1 MRAQKSVLSEGFESN
16 SLNGWTTQ
24 SAASSTGT
32 SNSDKNSGSYCFR
45 FYYNSNP
52 PQYLISPELS
62 IPSNASNIKLSL
74 YYKNH
79 SSTYPETFQIGYS
92 TSTNDVNKFTWDT
105 EIEASNT
112 TWTEYTNTSLTSE
125 IKYIAIRYNSNNK
138 YYLFIDDINLTC
150 DITGPALSVA
160 DGTTSIAS
168 GYNYNFGLATAG
180 TTKTFTLSNPGTE
193 AAPISVAH
201 TGSFGAELS
210 ASSIPAGGEVTLTVT
225 MPDASGDDVITISS
239 TSEAI
244 ADFKINVSGTVRDES
259 KLWCNFAEGLPTGW
273 TNSGSWSIAT
283 SGADGST
290 SGAGYAYNTS
300 YGTNKLMY
308 SPLVTIAEGEK
319 LYLMAKGHGST
330 ASWNVL
336 KIQYSAD
343 GSTWT
348 TAKDLTGITNSW
360 QSIEVSEIPA
370 GNWYIGFYGSYA
382 YFTDI
387 YGGKESTAPVLALSQ
402 SSYDFGLIATST
414 TTPTPITITNSG
426 KSALTGLN
434 ITSDN
439 ENFTVAVTD
448 DATTIAANGGTAT
461 FNVTMAPNATG
472 AQSATITIKS
482 DNADDLTFTVTGA
495 VAKSGTTIV
504 DFNDNAKPANWTN
517 SSSPAWSFSDGKAV
531 APSGSWGTYATL
543 TTPKLLLAND
553 DFLAIKVKANA
564 TSYGHLKVFTSTDGT
579 SFSSTALK
587 EVSYTELSTEDYKSI
602 VVTGLTSA
610 VKAIRIEGYQVTIDE
625 IAGLTYAPVL
635 TVKKGDDVQT
645 TPAAHAFGE
654 VGETKTVTY
663 NFNNTGAGTINITN
677 VASDNTVFTTNWTT
691 SVAASNFDLVITAN
705 YDADK
710 AGEQNGVI
718 TVTTTEG
725 EFVINLTSTF
735 LASDAPTLAV
745 STNNIAFGK
754 LTEDKEETVTVT
766 NNGTGSMTVNIASD
780 SEDFVISPAQLTEIG
795 AGQSKTFTI
804 TFKYSSSYGAKV
816 GNVTV
821 TPTYDE
827 TAVETI
833 KVSGASKDPNV
844 WAEDFSGNA
853 KPDGWNVSGYTDKWT
868 FADGVAKTSYS
879 SNKGYLETPLLT
891 VAADDVL
898 SFQAKS
904 TYNGTVT
911 IKVYKKTS
919 SSDWETSAFKTISLT
934 SSDNGVWKDY
944 TIEGLSAGNY
954 KFRFENEDYELDNFE
969 GFKLNLNDPKLAI
982 YSDATAT
989 TAVTS
994 GTAKDF
1000 GWKNSDHSEIYY
1012 IKNNG
1017 TGTLTISSISEVE
1030 GFTASTAGNA
1040 TTIAAGADP
1049 LALTITMT
1057 ADAVGAKSGTFTI
1070 TTDGGIF
1077 TIPVSGF
1084 VYGDKNFIDFTAEGA
1099 KKPAGWSMGNWD
1111 ISNNQLAS
1119 GSSSTSM
1126 TTTNFTAAKGEKLY
1140 VEAIS
1145 TATSYYYSPA
1155 LTYSINGGT
1164 AVSIADG
1171 LSTSASKVIVVDA
1184 LGDIDSDETTVS
1196 LTFTGQYVAIRR
1208 IYGFTAKTEPI
1219 MTTTAA
1225 DIAFGMQTAESAEQ
1239 TITISNEGSATLE
1252 GLSVT
1257 LGKTGDAA
1265 EYSIALYDGENTF
1278 SGTDLEAGKSITIK
1292 VKQLY
1297 DFNKLGAKSDV
1308 LTIEATGQTPVAIN
1322 LTGATRDGS
1331 KMYVDFEDG
1340 NIPEGWTK
1348 NTWSVTTTSGNKVA
1362 YAGFTASALI
1372 TAPLTVAENEVLTFK
1387 AARQYGSSA
1396 PTIQVR
1402 YTTNGGITW
1411 TEYTDYASQV
1421 TSADFVTLELTGVP
1435 AGTAVVEFYGRY
1447 FYLDE
1452 VSGFS
1457 ATTAPL
1463 FDLATSETADSEGK
1477 YDFGQS
1483 LQAAPADKVFTLTN
1497 KGNGNLVS
1505 TLAATG
1511 DVTFALATENGEL
1524 SNENKTVTLEPGE
1537 TATVTVS
1544 LIFNATEAG
1553 AKSGTVTI
1561 TSNAPVAAKTLD
1573 FTAKVIDP
1581 TALNEDFASN
1591 AKPEYWYNNGWSFT
1605 SGYAYNFSS
1614 TNAEFITPKLTV
1626 SGTTDAMTY
1635 QVAQYSSY
1643 STSAALTVEYSK
1655 DRKNWTAATVQ
1666 PSELTTD
1673 FKPFTLSGLEAGNYY
1688 VKFTGAQVKLDN
1700 IIGWHYATP
1709 AAEHDLYL
1717 AGSTLPTETV
1727 VPGAEYTA
1735 TVKVASLAAAET
1747 VKAELYFGETR
1758 VAELTE
1764 DASIA
1769 KDETK
1774 AIELTGNV
1782 PTTEGTYEVY
1792 AKVYNANATVETEK
1806 VNVELAH
1813 TRTLAIQSFAREGE
1827 STMEANSSNQIS
1839 PVFKVTVKNTGTT
1852 TLTPTIKVKQGETV
1866 VGTATGT
1873 ALAADATSDEIT
1885 VNATNMSAGE
1895 GGDLN
1900 FTAEAYW
1907 STEDGATAFPYAT
1920 PVTIN
1925 VTAAAPKFDLAI
1937 KGGAAVADGDAVAFG
1952 LVKAADKKTY
1962 TITNSGTGNL
1972 ELISIIAP
1980 EGFEATTLTDANKTI
1995 AANGTLD
2002 IDVTLKAEQGK
2013 KSGALVFTYK
2023 VDATTN
2029 KTFTLN
2035 LSGRSVAADTWT
2047 VDFEDGAIP
2056 SNWDNSNGWTV
2067 YESDGNKIIR
2077 LSGWDAKSIMTPR
2090 LSAADGEILTFDVL
2104 SLGNEI
2110 SYAYSTDKTTW
2121 SSEVTITTVG
2131 EQTFTAPAAGNY
2143 YLRFTGRNAYLDNF
2157 VGFKLNIPEHDTELA
2172 ASSVPATGKQYNTY
2186 TATVTLKENA
2196 GKAEEVT
2203 AKLYVGGEEKA
2214 TKNETITANGTTVV
2228 TLTWEPEAVIE
2239 TAVKAYVKV
2248 TGTDIDLTTAEADLT
2263 VAEVYTLD
2271 ETVDYSTGVE
2281 TISTAETILLKR
2293 TFVQGWNTV
2302 CLPFAISDIE
2312 GFFGA
2317 GAKAYEYTNNSEG
2330 SLTFKK
2336 ATSLS
2341 ASLPYIVYV
2350 ETAITEP
2357 MKVNNVTI
2365 SSTDNTAFYETHGD
2379 VKFQGTYAP
2388 IAAGGLTGKHIV
2400 ANKEGKGKIFT
2411 ATDKASLKGFR
2422 AYFDAPAT
2430 ARLSI
2435 VIEGETTGINVIN
2448 GEGFANGSDDVYNLN
2463 GQKVQNVKKGSLY
2476 IVNGKKQ
2483 VVK

>member
-16 SLNGWTTQ
+16 SLATNGWTTSNPGS
-24 SAASSTGT
+24 SAINTSAKRTGT
-32 SNSDKNSGSYCFR
+32 YGYQ
-45 FYYNSNP
+45 FYYYSSGGAR
-52 PQYLISPELS
+52 YLISPELS
-62 IPSNASNIKLSL
+62 IPSSASDITLSF
-74 YYKNH
+74 YYKK
-79 SSTYPETFQIGYS
+79 SSDSYTEKFKVGYS
-92 TSTNDVNKFTWDT
+92 TSTNELSSFTWSD
-105 EIEASNT
+105 EVNDAT
-112 TWTEYTNTSLTSE
+112 TSDFKEYRNTSLPSGT
-125 IKYIAIRYNSNNK
+125 KYIAIQYCSGDA
-138 YYLFIDDINLTC
+138 YYLYIDDINLTC
-150 DITGPALSVA
+150 NITGPDLGVY
-160 DGTTSIAS
+160 DGSTVINSDYDFS
-168 GYNYNFGLATAG
+168 FGLATAG
-180 TTKTFTLSNPGTE
+180 TTKTFTLKNDGTE

-210 ASSIPAGGEVTLTVT
+210 ANSIPAGGEVTLTVT

-1265 EYSIALYDGENTF
+1265 EYSIALYDGENAFT
-1278 SGTDLEAGKSITIK
+1278 GAELEVGKTITVK
-1292 VKQLY
+1292 VKQLF
-1297 DFNKLGAKSDV
+1297 DINKLGAKSDV
-1308 LTIEATGQTPVAIN
+1308 LTIAAKDQTPVTIN
-1322 LTGATRDGS
+1322 LTGKTRDGS
-1331 KMYVDFEDG
+1331 KQYVDFATG
-1340 NIPEGWTK
+1340 IPEGWTSTAW
-1348 NTWSVTTTSGNKVA
+1348 NASSG
-1362 YAGFTASALI
+1362 YASTANGTLRMV
-1372 TAPLTVAENEVLTFK
+1372 PVTVAANEKLSVDARLT
-1387 AARQYGSSA
+1387 YSTGGSLK
-1396 PTIQVR
+1396 VR
-1402 YTTNGGITW
+1402 YTTNNGVDW
-1411 TEYTDYASQV
+1411 TEAAIPAVYNYTEFSSYQIDLGNTADV
-1421 TSADFVTLELTGVP
+1421 TAHIEFVGTHAAIDNVYGGV
-1435 AGTAVVEFYGRY
+1435 
-1447 FYLDE
+1447 
-1452 VSGFS
+1452 

-1463 FDLATSETADSEGK
+1463 LEVTEGTTAIANNANV
-1477 YDFGQS
+1477 DFGS
-1483 LQAAPADKVFTLTN
+1483 NLQAEPTAKVYTLSN
-1497 KGNGNLVS
+1497 KGNASMNV
-1505 TLAATG
+1505 AVAKTG
-1511 DVTFALATENGEL
+1511 DVTVTPAEATIAA
-1524 SNENKTVTLEPGE
+1524 GE
-1537 TATVTVS
+1537 TANITVSLPYDQSNVGDKAGTVTVT
-1544 LIFNATEAG
+1544 FGGNTF
-1553 AKSGTVTI
+1553 
-1561 TSNAPVAAKTLD
+1561 TLN
-1573 FTAKVIDP
+1573 FTGNTIDP
-1581 TALNEDFASN
+1581 TALNEDLASLP
-1591 AKPEYWYNNGWSFT
+1591 AGWYNSGWTVDGSAHVYSGVEKELITELYDAVAGKNVLSFKAKAQ
-1605 SGYAYNFSS
+1605 SGDA
-1614 TNAEFITPKLTV
+1614 
-1626 SGTTDAMTY
+1626 GTLKVY
-1635 QVAQYSSY
+1635 
-1643 STSAALTVEYSK
+1643 TSADRKTWSEPTEIALTGDYQDKSL
-1655 DRKNWTAATVQ
+1655 TALADG
-1666 PSELTTD
+1666 S
-1673 FKPFTLSGLEAGNYY
+1673 YY
-1688 VKFTGAQVKLDN
+1688 VKFVSSNANVDDLTGLKKVTGID
-1700 IIGWHYATP
+1700 
-1709 AAEHDLYL
+1709 HDLYVS
-1717 AGSTLPTETV
+1717 ASNIPAETI
-1727 VPGAEYTA
+1727 VPATSITATA
-1735 TVKVASLAAAET
+1735 TVYSLRAAENGVYAKLFFDDTKVATAET
-1747 VKAELYFGETR
+1747 Q
-1758 VAELTE
+1758 
-1764 DASIA
+1764 DIA
-1769 KDETK
+1769 LNGSKTFTM
-1774 AIELTGNV
+1774 TGNV
-1782 PTTEGTYEVY
+1782 PATEATYAAKIVVYYSDNSVAFETLTTNV
-1792 AKVYNANATVETEK
+1792 KVE
-1806 VNVELAH
+1806 H
-1813 TRTLAIQSFAREGE
+1813 TRTLDIQSFAREGE
-1827 STMEANSSNQIS
+1827 GTMEANSSNQIS